1 MLIFDYSQLC
11 HSAIYQF
18 EDDFRNE
25 TEDVVNLFRHSILS
39 TIKYYKKKFREYSN
53 EIVIACDGRN
63 YWRKEIFP
71 HYKFKRKKGREDRNL
86 PWDKIFAAMDQI
98 IMEIDEHF
106 HYKVIKHD
114 KAEADDVMA
123 ILVEDIANH
132 RMIQNG
138 LESEPEMVMLISTDK
153 DMSQLQK
160 YSNVRQFSPMT
171 SKMITLEV
179 SHKEFLR
186 RLILG
191 GDIGD
196 SVPNVFSPEDCFVK
210 GIRQTPCTEKKMKA
224 FLEATNM
231 LDAVETEEIKNR
243 IIMNTRLI
251 SFAAIPKYI
260 RDDVV
265 REYSVPV
272 KGNKVKAYEYLAKHK
287 CKMLMESIED
297 F

>member
-25 TEDVVNLFRHSILS
+25 NEDVVNLFRHSILS
-39 TIKYYKKKFREYSN
+39 TIKFYKKKFREYAN
-53 EIVIACDGRN
+53 EIVIACDGRK
-63 YWRKEIFP
+63 YWRKDIFP

-98 IMEIDEHF
+98 IIEIDDHF

-132 RMIQNG
+132 RMIQTG
-138 LESEPEMVMLISTDK
+138 LETEPEMVMLISTDK
-153 DMSQLQK
+153 DMAQLQK
-160 YSNVRQFSPMT
+160 YTNVKQYSPMT
-171 SKMITLEV
+171 SKMIALET
-179 SHKEFLR
+179 SPKEFLR
-186 RLILG
+186 RLILK
-191 GDIGD
+191 GDANDG
-196 SVPNVFSPEDCFVK
+196 VPGIFSPEDTFVIGK
-210 GIRQTPCTEKKMKA
+210 RQPPHTEKKLA
-224 FLEATNM
+224 PFLAAENM
-231 LDAVETEEIKNR
+231 LDAAETDEIRNR

-251 SFAAIPKYI
+251 SFAAIPKYL

-265 REYSVPV
+265 KEYSVPV
-272 KGNKVKAYEYLAKHK
+272 KGNKVKAYEYLANHN
-287 CKMLMESIED
+287 CKMLMEAIED